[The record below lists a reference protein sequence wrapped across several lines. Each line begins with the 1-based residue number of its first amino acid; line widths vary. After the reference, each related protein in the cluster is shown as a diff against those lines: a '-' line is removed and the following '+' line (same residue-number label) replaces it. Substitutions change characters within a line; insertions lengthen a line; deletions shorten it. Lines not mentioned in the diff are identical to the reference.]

1 MPKTAVILDKKGVL
15 AFLKTHKHDLTR
27 YAVHT
32 IGLFG
37 SYSRGQ
43 QTESSDIDFL
53 VEFEA
58 GKKTFDNFIGL
69 IDYLEKVFGKEVEL
83 VTKESV
89 SKHILLYIEKEVEYV
104 KVGD

>member
-1 MPKTAVILDKKGVL
+1 MPKTADILDKKGVL
-15 AFLKTHKHDLTR
+15 DFLKTHKPDLIR
-27 YAVHT
+27 YKVRT

-43 QTESSDIDFL
+43 QTDGSDIDFL

-58 GKKTFDNFIGL
+58 GKKTYDNFIGL

-89 SKHILLYIEKEVEYV
+89 SKHILPYIEKEVEYV
-104 KVGD
+104 KVSD

>member
-15 AFLKTHKHDLTR
+15 DFLKTHKPELAR
-27 YAVHT
+27 YKVRAL
-32 IGLFG
+32 GLFG

-43 QTESSDIDFL
+43 QTDSSDIDFL

-58 GKKTFDNFIGL
+58 GKKTYDNFIGL
-69 IDYLEKVFGKEVEL
+69 VDYLEKVFGKEVEL

-89 SKHILLYIEKEVEYV
+89 SKHILPYIEKEVEYV
-104 KVGD
+104 KVSD